1 MKHFKLALI
10 AAVVSQ
16 AFPVV
21 AQDAKA
27 ADALDVSFHGTL
39 TAGTT
44 IRTEDPNPSN
54 YALIPSTMVPGA
66 TPGQYVGQTGGS
78 DLNYSKGQAVS
89 TVVKALVDLDIH
101 GKTLGLFVRAN
112 AWNDSVQGH
121 SNVAYGNYANG
132 YKTNTPLSDNGLAPE
147 AKFSNAVFRDAYL
160 YGKFDLGEQGK
171 LDARVGRQVLN
182 WGTSQFFT
190 GGIGAATNPLD
201 LAAQLR
207 PGALPQEGKLP
218 VGMVSLSFNSGKA
231 WGVDGYVPY
240 EFRSTVLPGCG
251 TFFDTATIVQT
262 GCNLAGA
269 IAAPIA
275 GTPLASMAT
284 LTEQSLLGSG
294 YYLHRSADGTPADSG
309 QYGLSVRYAAASL
322 NTEFRGYVMNSH
334 QSLPNIFRVTVEN
347 VGGATL
353 PAGLGGGL
361 ARLSNPNGLK
371 YGIVLP
377 ESTQTV
383 GASFDSKL
391 GPATRVFGELAYR
404 PNQPLPLTGTD
415 MLTGFLLRAPN
426 SLLQLRKNILAIPA
440 GGTFDGFDRYAVTTA
455 NLGINQVIPKVL
467 GADRVVL
474 AAEVGLSNVAGLPDP
489 SILRY
494 GRALAFG
501 AAPYQINGAL
511 TACAETAP
519 GLNGVPGKTCT
530 NDGFVSSNAW
540 GLRARVSAT
549 YADALFG
556 AALTPSLTL
565 AKDVSGYS
573 YDGTFSEGRLMTRV
587 GLRADWGK
595 RFFADV
601 TYTGLS
607 GGNYNLAADRS
618 NLALVAGMNF

>member
-16 AFPVV
+16 AFPAV

-27 ADALDVSFHGTL
+27 ADALQVSFNGTI

-44 IRTEDPNPSN
+44 VRTEDPNPAN
-54 YALIPSTMVPGA
+54 YSLIPSTMVSGVA
-66 TPGQYVGQTGGS
+66 PGQYVGQTGGS

-89 TVVKALVDLDIH
+89 TVAKALLDLDIH
-101 GKTLGLFVRAN
+101 GKNMGLFVRAN
-112 AWNDSVQGH
+112 AWNDFAQGH
-121 SNVAYGNYANG
+121 NNVAYGNYANG
-132 YKTNTPLSDNGLAPE
+132 YKTNTPLSDNGFAPE
-147 AKFSNAVFRDAYL
+147 AKFSNAVFRDVYL

-182 WGTSQFFT
+182 WGTSQFFA
-190 GGIGAATNPLD
+190 GGIGSATNPLD
-201 LAAQLR
+201 LAAQVR

-218 VGMVSLSFNSGKA
+218 VGMVSLSFNSGKE

-275 GTPLASMAT
+275 GTPLASMSA

-294 YYLHRSADGTPADSG
+294 YYLHRASDGLPSDSG
-309 QYGLSVRYAAASL
+309 QFGLSVRYAAASL

-334 QSLPNIFRVTVEN
+334 HNLPNVFRVTVEN
-347 VGGATL
+347 VGGGPL
-353 PAGLGGGL
+353 PAGLAGGL
-361 ARLSNPNGLK
+361 GRLTNANGLK
-371 YGIVLP
+371 YGLVFP
-377 ESTQTV
+377 EGTQTRGV
-383 GASFDSKL
+383 SFDTKL
-391 GPATRVFGELAYR
+391 GPTARVFGELAYR

-426 SLLQLRKNILAIPA
+426 SLLQLQKNILAVPA
-440 GGTFDGFDRYAVTTA
+440 GGTFDGFDRFAVTTA
-455 NLGINQVIPKVL
+455 NLGVNKVFPKVL

-474 AAEVGLSNVAGLPDP
+474 AAELGVSNVAGLPDP
-489 SILRY
+489 SVLRY

-501 AAPYQINGAL
+501 AAPYLVNGAL

-540 GLRARVSAT
+540 GLRARISAT
-549 YADALFG
+549 YSDALLG

-565 AKDVSGYS
+565 AKDVTGYS
-573 YDGTFSEGRLMTRV
+573 YDGTFSEGRLTARV

-595 RFFADV
+595 RYFADM
-601 TYTGLS
+601 TYTGFS

-618 NLALVAGMNF
+618 NLTFAAGLNF

>member
-16 AFPVV
+16 AFPAV

-27 ADALDVSFHGTL
+27 ADAMEVSFHGTL

-44 IRTEDPNPSN
+44 IRTEDPNPAN
-54 YALIPSTMVPGA
+54 YALIPSTMVPGVA
-66 TPGQYVGQTGGS
+66 PGQYVGQTGGS
-78 DLNYSKGQAVS
+78 DLNTSKGQAVS

-101 GKTLGLFVRAN
+101 GKNLGLFVRAN

-121 SNVAYGNYANG
+121 NNVAYGNYANG
-132 YKTNTPLSDNGLAPE
+132 YKTNSPLSDNGFAPE

-190 GGIGAATNPLD
+190 GGIGAGTNPLD

-218 VGMVSLSFNSGKA
+218 VGMVSLSFNSGKE
-231 WGVDGYVPY
+231 WGIDGYVPY
-240 EFRSTVLPGCG
+240 EFRSTALPGCG
-251 TFFDTATIVQT
+251 TFFDTATIVQA

-269 IAAPIA
+269 VGAPVA
-275 GTPLASMAT
+275 GTPLASLST

-294 YYLHRSADGTPADSG
+294 YYLHRAPDGTPSDSG
-309 QYGLSVRYAAASL
+309 QYGLSVRYAAPSL
-322 NTEFRGYVMNSH
+322 NTEFRGYLMNSH
-334 QSLPNIFRVTVEN
+334 QNLPNIFRVTVEN

-361 ARLSNPNGLK
+361 ARLTNANGLK
-371 YGIVLP
+371 YGVVFP

-426 SLLQLRKNILAIPA
+426 SLLQLQKGILSIPA
-440 GGTFDGFDRYAVTTA
+440 GSSFDGFDRYAVTTA
-455 NLGINQVIPKVL
+455 NLGINQVFPKAL
-467 GADRVVL
+467 GAERVVL

-501 AAPYQINGAL
+501 AAPYQFNGAL
-511 TACAETAP
+511 TVCAETAP

-530 NDGFVSSNAW
+530 FDGFVSSNAW

-549 YADALFG
+549 YADALLG

-565 AKDVSGYS
+565 TKDMVGYS
-573 YDGTFSEGRLMTRV
+573 YDGTFSEGRLMTRI
-587 GLRADWGK
+587 GLRADWG
-595 RFFADV
+595 RRYFADV

-618 NLALVAGMNF
+618 NFTFAAGMNF

>member
-1 MKHFKLALI
+1 MKKFKLALT
-10 AAVVSQ
+10 AAL
-16 AFPVV
+16 V
-21 AQDAKA
+21 ASALPALA
-27 ADALDVSFHGTL
+27 ADFKLADGIDASVHGTL
-39 TAGTT
+39 TLGTT
-44 IRTEDPNPSN
+44 LRQDDPNPSN
-54 YALIPSTMVPGA
+54 YALIPSTAVGA
-66 TPGQYVGQTGGS
+66 PAGQYVGQTGGS
-78 DLNYSKGQAVS
+78 DLNFSKGQAVS
-89 TVVKALVDLDIH
+89 TVVKAMLDLDVH
-101 GKTLGLFVRAN
+101 GKNLGVFVRAD
-112 AWNDSVQGH
+112 AWNDFVLGQRSA
-121 SNVAYGNYANG
+121 AYGNYPNG
-132 YKTNTPLSDNGLAPE
+132 FKPNSALSDNGFTAE
-147 AKFSNAVFRDAYL
+147 TKFSNAIFRDAYL
-160 YGKFDLGEQGK
+160 YGKFDLDGGAK
-171 LDARVGRQVLN
+171 VDARAGRQVLN

-190 GGIGAATNPLD
+190 GGIGAGTNPLD
-201 LAAQLR
+201 YAAQTR

-218 VGMVSLSFNSGKA
+218 VGMISMSFNSGKA

-251 TFFDTATIVQT
+251 TFFDTAAIVQT

-269 IAAPIA
+269 IAAPIP
-275 GTPLASMAT
+275 GTPLASMSA

-294 YYLHRSADGTPADSG
+294 YYLHRAPDGTPSDSG

-334 QSLPNIFRVTVEN
+334 QNLPNIFRVTVEN

-353 PAGLGGGL
+353 PAGLAGGL
-361 ARLSNPNGLK
+361 GRLSNANGLK
-371 YGIVLP
+371 YGVVFP

-426 SLLQLRKNILAIPA
+426 SLLQLRKNILSIPA

-455 NLGINQVIPKVL
+455 NLGINQVFPKAL

-540 GLRARVSAT
+540 GLRARVAAT
-549 YADALFG
+549 YADALLG

-573 YDGTFSEGRLMTRV
+573 YDGTFSEGRLMTRIGV
-587 GLRADWGK
+587 RADWGK
-595 RFFADV
+595 RYFAEMA
-601 TYTGLS
+601 YTGLS

-618 NLALVAGMNF
+618 NLVFAAGLNF